1 MNIVGDRMAPN
12 KLSMSSRKRVER
24 IMERIRR
31 IQSDSFKITE
41 PQIAELVRRD
51 AIPSRPDGYP
61 ADSMPEHSSGG
72 THGDKTL
79 ATVLQREYKRTDE
92 LRARLVKIEQ
102 LSMHADVALSSLNN
116 TVHYETVKV
125 EREKGRQGAAP
136 CSICL
141 ELPAQIS
148 GWCRSD
154 YDDWRNHG
162 QPDRV
167 IWGMY
172 RRGDTV
178 KVGHD
183 DVLRVPECPP
193 PSEGCKVRRGPFARK
208 SQQNDV

>member
-1 MNIVGDRMAPN
+1 MAPN

-61 ADSMPEHSSGG
+61 SDSMPEHSSGG
-72 THGDKTL
+72 SHGDKTM
-79 ATVLQREYKRTDE
+79 ATVLQREQHRTDE

-148 GWCRSD
+148 GWCNPC
-154 YDDWRNHG
+154 YQDWWSHG
-162 QPDRV
+162 SPDRPF
-167 IWGMY
+167 WEMFK
-172 RRGDTV
+172 REDTV
-178 KVGHD
+178 RVGHD
-183 DVLRVPECPP
+183 DILKVPECPP
-193 PSEGCKVRRGPFARK
+193 PSAGSTARRGPHAEKK
-208 SQQNDV
+208 SQL

>member
-1 MNIVGDRMAPN
+1 MAPN

-61 ADSMPEHSSGG
+61 SDSMPGHISGG
-72 THGDKTL
+72 SHGDKTM

-92 LRARLVKIEQ
+92 LRRQLKHIEDLAKYVDVGMGELV
-102 LSMHADVALSSLNN
+102 N
-116 TVHYETVKV
+116 TVNYETVKV
-125 EREKGRQGAAP
+125 DREKGRQGTTP

-148 GWCRSD
+148 GWCNPCYQTWWS
-154 YDDWRNHG
+154 HG
-162 QPDRV
+162 SPDRP
-167 IWGMY
+167 IWEMY
-172 RRGDTV
+172 KRGDTV

-183 DVLRVPECPP
+183 VIPKVPDCPP
-193 PSEGCKVRRGPFARK
+193 PSAGNKARRGPHAEK
-208 SQQNDV
+208 GEQ